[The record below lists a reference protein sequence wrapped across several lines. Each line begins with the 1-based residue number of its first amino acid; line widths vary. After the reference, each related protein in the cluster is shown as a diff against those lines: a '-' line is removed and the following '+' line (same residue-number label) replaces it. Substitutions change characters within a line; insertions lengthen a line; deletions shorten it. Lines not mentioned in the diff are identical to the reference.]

1 MGISGIWDIIGEGD
15 VTEIAQLAS
24 DHFQRH
30 GRPLRIAVDEAGWRF
45 QNLNDHQV
53 EHIRL
58 RSGLPDAVP
67 VERALF
73 YRITSILKLNIQLL
87 FVFDGA
93 HRPWKRGGPAG
104 QVSYEKIKLLRTLL
118 DRLGVPHHRAPGEA
132 EAECARLQQL
142 GIVDAVWSEDS
153 DTLMFGCNLL
163 FRTHRIPKGGNK
175 KGEKKD
181 PSRVRVYRAQDILD
195 KYQLDREGMVLF
207 AMMAGGDYNRQ
218 GLRGCGPKLAL
229 TAVKKGYGKK
239 LCNTPPRHLSTFRH
253 DLLEFIKNKDVEV
266 PADWPHP
273 KQFKNYNDPDVSS
286 IDALRN
292 LKGLRNGW
300 NVEFDQQ
307 ILRQFMI
314 EELHFSTRDFLHH
327 VCPVL
332 LTRQLCRG
340 LAGDS
345 QADTPRV
352 PFNIEFVGS
361 RKKVEA
367 DSSGGRLARKI
378 RFLPHDLVSFDLTV
392 RLQLEDW
399 GKLATKANGEFNP
412 LAKIE
417 CDILDTVL
425 RHGLPASFFE
435 TPPSPPKRN
444 RKRTDGRSEEEPN
457 GESTK
462 MAEAPRD
469 YPRARGP
476 YPCRETE
483 ASRKR
488 KTMHPEDGHEP
499 AARRRLDAD
508 LPVGRV
514 SSFDGTEDCQT
525 PTIPTARNP
534 RAPRPRA
541 PKSYNNAD
549 IRAAMRSNPAAGVTG
564 SMPATVLARPRASEP
579 VFTPE
584 TPAVQER
591 PQTTAPTTQ
600 RPRPTKTFNNSNTIR
615 AAISNNPTAGS
626 TNSTSASAPRS
637 RPRAAGFINPF
648 ANSPPRT
655 TSRRRVLDILELSSE
670 SDSGSEDD
678 LFVSRGSN
686 PTRPLASTSPGLLT
700 DVPPPALDAPR
711 PRQNESLGAA
721 RRRAPSTSTDDLRFA
736 MELQAQL
743 DAEWMAEP
751 TSPAYRTPP
760 VAGGAMASLNQLAE
774 RRPSLLAEQMDA
786 ASPDPRPAEALSA
799 RDAVRAHWARYGD
812 VGSSRNDAGRLQ
824 ATRRKSLPSSG
835 ANLVEIECIDLTSD

>member
-1 MGISGIWDIIGEGD
+1 MGITGIWDIIGEGE

-24 DHFQRH
+24 NHFRRT

-45 QNLNDHQV
+45 HNLNEHQV
-53 EHIRL
+53 KEIIRENP
-58 RSGLPDAVP
+58 GANP
-67 VERALF
+67 VERLLF
-73 YRITSILKLNIQLL
+73 FRITKILKLNIQLL
-87 FVFDGA
+87 FIFDGPR
-93 HRPWKRGGPAG
+93 RPWKRGGPAG
-104 QVSYEKIKLLRTLL
+104 RVDYSKINVLRKLL
-118 DRLGVPHHRAPGEA
+118 DRLRVPHHRAPGEA
-132 EAECARLQQL
+132 EAECARLQQM

-153 DTLMFGCNLL
+153 DTLMFGCTLL
-163 FRTHRIPKGGNK
+163 FRTHKVDKDGNRKGQ
-175 KGEKKD
+175 KKD
-181 PSRVRVYRAQDILD
+181 ESRVRVYRAQEILD

-218 GLRGCGPKLAL
+218 GLKGCGPTLAL
-229 TAVKKGYGKK
+229 RAVKKGYGKM
-239 LCNTPPRHLSTFRH
+239 LCNTPQSRLSHFRFE
-253 DLLEFIKNKDVEV
+253 LLNFLKNKDVEV
-266 PADWPHP
+266 PADWPRPLHF
-273 KQFKNYNDPDVSS
+273 QHYNEPVTSS
-286 IDALRN
+286 SEELRS
-292 LKGLRNGW
+292 LRGLRHGRG
-300 NVEFDQQ
+300 VEIDQEK
-307 ILRQFMI
+307 LRQFLI
-314 EELHFSTRDFLHH
+314 EEVQLSTKDFLRH

-332 LTRQLCRG
+332 LVRQLCRG
-340 LAGDS
+340 RPVGS
-345 QADTPRV
+345 HVDTPRV
-352 PFNIEFVGS
+352 PFNVEFVGS

-367 DSSGGRLARKI
+367 DSSEGRLERKI

-392 RLQLEDW
+392 RPEEEDW
-399 GKLATKANGEFNP
+399 EKLATKANGEFNP

-417 CDILDTVL
+417 CEILDTIL
-425 RHGLPASFFE
+425 RHGLPASVFE
-435 TPPSPPKRN
+435 TPSSPPKRN
-444 RKRTDGRSEEEPN
+444 RRRTDGRSEEGLN
-457 GESTK
+457 GESART
-462 MAEAPRD
+462 AEAPRG
-469 YPRARGP
+469 YPIARGP
-476 YPCRETE
+476 SPCRDTE

-488 KTMHPEDGHEP
+488 KTRHPEEGHQP
-499 AARRRLDAD
+499 AARRRLDTD

-514 SSFDGTEDCQT
+514 SSFDGAEDCQT

-549 IRAAMRSNPAAGVTG
+549 IIRAAMRSNPAAGVTG
-564 SMPATVLARPRASEP
+564 SMPASVPARPRASEP

-600 RPRPTKTFNNSNTIR
+600 RPRPTKTFNNSNTVR

-721 RRRAPSTSTDDLRFA
+721 RRRAPSTSTDDHRFA
-736 MELQAQL
+736 MELQGQL

-760 VAGGAMASLNQLAE
+760 AADGAVASFNQLAE
-774 RRPSLLAEQMDA
+774 RRSSPLAEQMDA
-786 ASPDPRPAEALSA
+786 ASPDPQPAEALSA

-812 VGSSRNDAGRLQ
+812 VGSSRNDAARLQ
-824 ATRRKSLPSSG
+824 ATRRKSPPSSG